1 MAEILAPARNRAII
15 DDPVALQVVW
25 TRLIAIADEAAA
37 TLRRTSFSPIV
48 RESNDFAC
56 VIFDAAG
63 NAIAENTIGIPS
75 FNMTLSRTLQHF
87 LSIRPA
93 AEWRAGDVGI
103 CNDPWLTSGHLPDIT
118 IVAPVFADGRLIA
131 WTGSIAHM
139 ADIGGTLWSADTK
152 EVFEEG
158 IRIPPLLYLR
168 EGKPNEDLQTM
179 IRANVRLPD
188 PVLGDIAAMIAAGEA
203 AARGLR
209 DLIQREGISDL
220 APISAEICA
229 RTERAMRKAIAAI
242 PDGTYRER
250 ARPRRHRRGARAH
263 RGHRDEARRG
273 DLHRLHRHLAR
284 GRPRPQ
290 RGHELHRGLFLLS
303 RQMRDRSGDA
313 AQRGDLPD
321 DPRDGAGGVDPQSAL
336 SGAGACAPARRPHA
350 WRRRSTRRW
359 RRCWESGSSRN
370 PAARPP
376 CACWSRAIARTA
388 GATPRSSSSTAAWAR
403 APKQDGL
410 SATCFPSNV
419 VCGSMEI
426 IEALSPLAHLAQGA
440 RLRFRRPRPTSAAGS
455 ARTWRSNSPA
465 SRAGTLSLL
474 VERVRHP
481 AARRARRRRPGAA
494 SRVVWNGR
502 DSGFPLK
509 GKSPIAA
516 GDRLRVR
523 YPGGGGFG
531 DPRKRDRAAVARRS
545 RGRPHLRDAPRARST
560 AYDALSRRRR
570 RRRHLHRH
578 CPL

>member
-75 FNMTLSRTLQHF
+75 FNMTLSRTLSHF

-93 AEWRAGDVGI
+93 AAWRAGDVGI

-158 IRIPPLLYLR
+158 LRIPPLLYLR
-168 EGKPNEDLQTM
+168 EGRPNEDLQTM

-188 PVLGDIAAMIAAGEA
+188 PVLGDIAAQIAAGET

-209 DLIQREGISDL
+209 DLIQREGIDDL

-229 RTERAMRKAIAAI
+229 RTERAMRTAIAAI
-242 PDGTYRER
+242 PDGTYRSELDLDGTGEEPVHIAVTVTKRGEEIFIDYTGTSPEVGRALNVVMNYTEAYSCYPVKCAIDPATPRNEGTYRMIHVTAPEGSILNPRFPAPVHARQLVGHTLAAAIYEALAPVLGER
-250 ARPRRHRRGARAH
+250 IIAESGSAPTLRVLVSGYRENRRRYTSILFINGGMGARA
-263 RGHRDEARRG
+263 G
-273 DLHRLHRHLAR
+273 
-284 GRPRPQ
+284 
-290 RGHELHRGLFLLS
+290 
-303 RQMRDRSGDA
+303 
-313 AQRGDLPD
+313 
-321 DPRDGAGGVDPQSAL
+321 
-336 SGAGACAPARRPHA
+336 
-350 WRRRSTRRW
+350 
-359 RRCWESGSSRN
+359 
-370 PAARPP
+370 
-376 CACWSRAIARTA
+376 
-388 GATPRSSSSTAAWAR
+388 
-403 APKQDGL
+403 QDGL

-426 IEALSPLAHLAQGA
+426 IEALSPLRIWRKELACDSGGPG
-440 RLRFRRPRPTSAAGS
+440 RFRGGLGQDVEVELTGKQ
-455 ARTWRSNSPA
+455 PA
-465 SRAGTLSLL
+465 TLSLL

-481 AARRARRRRPGAA
+481 ARGVLGGEPGAS

-502 DSGFPLK
+502 DSGFSLK
-509 GKSPIAA
+509 GKSSIAA

-531 DPRKRDRAAVARRS
+531 DPRKRDRAAVAS
-545 RGRPHLRDAPRARST
+545 DVEAGLISKTVAREV
-560 AYDALSRRRR
+560 YGL
-570 RRRHLHRH
+570 
-578 CPL
+578 

>member
-1 MAEILAPARNRAII
+1 MRSQPIRNRAII

-25 TRLIAIADEAAA
+25 TRLIAIANEAAA

-63 NAIAENTIGIPS
+63 NAMAENTIGIPS

-118 IVAPVFADGRLIA
+118 VVAPVFAGNRLIA

-168 EGKPNEDLQTM
+168 EGKPNEDLQAM
-179 IRANVRLPD
+179 IRANVRLPE

-242 PDGTYRER
+242 PDGTYRSELDLDGTGEEPVHIAVTVKKAGEELFIDYTGTSPEVGRALNTVMNYTEAYSCYPVKCAIDPATPRNEGTYRMIHVTAPEGSILNPRFPAPVHARQLVGHTLAAAIYEALSPVLGER
-250 ARPRRHRRGARAH
+250 IVAESGSAPTLRVLVSGYRENRRRYTAILFINGGMGARA
-263 RGHRDEARRG
+263 
-273 DLHRLHRHLAR
+273 
-284 GRPRPQ
+284 
-290 RGHELHRGLFLLS
+290 
-303 RQMRDRSGDA
+303 
-313 AQRGDLPD
+313 
-321 DPRDGAGGVDPQSAL
+321 
-336 SGAGACAPARRPHA
+336 
-350 WRRRSTRRW
+350 
-359 RRCWESGSSRN
+359 
-370 PAARPP
+370 
-376 CACWSRAIARTA
+376 
-388 GATPRSSSSTAAWAR
+388 
-403 APKQDGL
+403 KQDGL

-426 IEALSPLAHLAQGA
+426 IEALSPLRIWRKELAQDSGGPG
-440 RLRFRRPRPTSAAGS
+440 RYRGGLGQDVEVELTGQQG
-455 ARTWRSNSPA
+455 
-465 SRAGTLSLL
+465 GTLSLL

-481 AARRARRRRPGAA
+481 ARGVLGGEAGLP

-531 DPRKRDRAAVARRS
+531 DPRERDRAAVAADLEAGLIS
-545 RGRPHLRDAPRARST
+545 ETVAREV
-560 AYDALSRRRR
+560 YGL
-570 RRRHLHRH
+570 
-578 CPL
+578 